1 MRVDNLEVDDLG
13 RATLALPRGEARSWR
28 YWHGPVTA
36 LCDVAVVAT
45 LGYGATV
52 ANDLANHG
60 VLRATGPA
68 LELAGMFAALFLFVN
83 LMSGRYQ
90 ISHYLSTRGQ
100 VTAAFAAWNITLVA
114 FLVLLFLAKIA
125 DHYSRLAILATYLA
139 GIPAIALCRSAI
151 VHLIASGSRT
161 GKITSE
167 RVFLIGREK
176 DVMSFVE
183 SSKPWNAGSAIVD
196 VAFLHPAPPHRD
208 PRAALAADL
217 AAAAASCRAKRPDA
231 VFIAVPWSEHETIEA
246 CVDAFMTMP
255 VAIHLAPEKILSRFE
270 QPHIVSAGAF
280 SSLRLTR
287 APLSPAEIACKRGFD
302 ILVAS
307 VAGLLLLPLLLLI
320 ALAIRLDS
328 PGPVLFRQRRHGFN
342 QETFRIF
349 KFRSM
354 TVTDDGAVIV
364 QARRN
369 DPRVTRIGRVLRRY
383 NLDELPQLL
392 NVLAGDMSLVG
403 PRPHALAHDREFERK
418 IALYA
423 RRHNVKPGITG
434 WAQVNGLRGETD
446 TDEKMAARVAHDLW
460 YIDHWSLSLDLLI
473 LLRTLFSPKAFR
485 NAV

>member
-1 MRVDNLEVDDLG
+1 MSVDHLG
-13 RATLALPRGEARSWR
+13 RVALVRPRRKAGNWR
-28 YWHGPVTA
+28 HWLGPATA
-36 LCDVAVVAT
+36 LCDVAVVAG
-45 LGYGATV
+45 LAYAATV
-52 ANDLANHG
+52 ANDLAHYG
-60 VLRATGPA
+60 VLRWDGPA
-68 LELAGMFAALFLFVN
+68 RELAGMLAALFLFVN
-83 LMSGRYQ
+83 LMRGRYRVDR
-90 ISHYLSTRGQ
+90 YLSPRGQ
-100 VTAAFAAWNITLVA
+100 MMASFSAWNITLMA
-114 FLVLLFLAKIA
+114 FMVLLFLAKIA
-125 DHYSRLAILATYLA
+125 DHYSRVAILATYLA
-139 GIPAIALCRSAI
+139 GIPAVALCRSAI
-151 VHLIASGSRT
+151 AAVVASGNRSGRLT
-161 GKITSE
+161 TE
-167 RVFLIGREK
+167 RIFLIGREK
-176 DVMSFVE
+176 DVMSFV
-183 SSKPWNAGSAIVD
+183 SHAKPWNAGNAIVD
-196 VAFLHPAPPHRD
+196 IAFLQPTPPNRD

-255 VAIHLAPEKILSRFE
+255 VAIHLAPERIMSRFE
-270 QPHIVSAGAF
+270 RPHVVSAGGLP
-280 SSLRLTR
+280 SLRLTR
-287 APLSPAEIACKRGFD
+287 APLSPLEIACKRGFD

-307 VAGLLLLPLLLLI
+307 LAFVMLSPLLLLI

-354 TVTDDGAVIV
+354 TTTDDGAVIM

-369 DPRVTRIGRVLRRY
+369 DPRITAVGRVLRRY

-403 PRPHALAHDREFERK
+403 PRPHALAHDREFQRK

-446 TDEKMAARVAHDLW
+446 TDEKMADRVAHDLW
-460 YIDHWSLSLDLLI
+460 YIDHWSFSLDLLI
-473 LLRTLFSPKAFR
+473 LFRTLFSAKAFR